1 MRICSQVNHLLP
13 CGKWLT
19 PSLRVVWKLFLSF
32 FFSLYG
38 RSLLNLII
46 IHLKSEDVLS
56 LNSEYPILSVYKIW
70 RWLKV
75 GKSVGQVY
83 IVKFYVIQLFYFI
96 FFPLFYLFPI
106 IFLLYWVTFGPSFIL
121 VSLNFYPI
129 IIVQFA
135 SLTKRL
141 VSSLRIPFCFPCA
154 CTHMVRECVRDQE
167 SQK

>member
-96 FFPLFYLFPI
+96 FIPVLFISNNFP
-106 IFLLYWVTFGPSFIL
+106 FIL
-121 VSLNFYPI
+121 GNIWPIFYFGFP
-129 IIVQFA
+129 QF
-135 SLTKRL
+135 LPYNYRP
-141 VSSLRIPFCFPCA
+141 VCFF
-154 CTHMVRECVRDQE
+154 D
-167 SQK
+167 

>member
-1 MRICSQVNHLLP
+1 MVSDSLQVWEWF
-13 CGKWLT
+13 G
-19 PSLRVVWKLFLSF
+19 SF
-32 FFSLYG
+32 FCHFFLLYG

-96 FFPLFYLFPI
+96 FISLFYLFPI

-135 SLTKRL
+135 SCEQLEDSILFSMCMHTYGAWMCQRSGKSEVRL
-141 VSSLRIPFCFPCA
+141 GWWSHLLPN
-154 CTHMVRECVRDQE
+154 
-167 SQK
+167 